1 MSKGNGGNTKA
12 KYKESEPDLTGTGI
26 GKNYRGYRIFHTRK
40 KDRVERI
47 GNDYSLGAPS
57 DAELSRFKMDLA
69 KAAARD
75 KKIARYL
82 QDFPSL
88 RERALAGA
96 FKPEPEPPIAAQPE
110 QSGTIPAVDDSG
122 KAAANSEK

>member
-1 MSKGNGGNTKA
+1 MSKAKGGNTKA
-12 KYKESEPDLTGTGI
+12 KYKEGEPDLTETGI

-57 DAELSRFKMDLA
+57 EAELSQFMRDLA
-69 KAAARD
+69 RAAPRD

-88 RERALAGA
+88 RERALPEA
-96 FKPEPEPPIAAQPE
+96 FKPQPEPPMDAGAE
-110 QSGTIPAVDDSG
+110 QSGTIQFEDAG
-122 KAAANSEK
+122 KAAASEK

>member
-12 KYKESEPDLTGTGI
+12 KYKDSEPDLTETGI

-40 KDRVERI
+40 NGRVERI

-57 DAELSRFKMDLA
+57 EAELSQFRRDLA
-69 KAAARD
+69 RAAARD
-75 KKIARYL
+75 GRIARYL
-82 QDFPSL
+82 KDFPSL
-88 RERALAGA
+88 REKSLPQP

-110 QSGTIPAVDDSG
+110 QSGTIPAMDDSG

>member
-12 KYKESEPDLTGTGI
+12 KYKDSEPDLTGTGI

-40 KDRVERI
+40 TGKVERI

-57 DAELSRFKMDLA
+57 EDELSRFKMDLA
-69 KAAARD
+69 RAAARD

-88 RERALAGA
+88 RERALPEA
-96 FKPEPEPPIAAQPE
+96 FKPEPEPPIASQPE
-110 QSGTIPAVDDSG
+110 QSGTIPVVEGA
-122 KAAANSEK
+122 EKIALPEK